1 MDGKFLAFFKSE
13 KTTEIPLSY
22 IKLLDIESV
31 EDGFDQNPT
40 DFYIE
45 YIIPG
50 SKRFIALK

>member
-31 EDGFDQNPT
+31 EDGFDQTPT

-50 SKRFIALK
+50 SKPFFTIK